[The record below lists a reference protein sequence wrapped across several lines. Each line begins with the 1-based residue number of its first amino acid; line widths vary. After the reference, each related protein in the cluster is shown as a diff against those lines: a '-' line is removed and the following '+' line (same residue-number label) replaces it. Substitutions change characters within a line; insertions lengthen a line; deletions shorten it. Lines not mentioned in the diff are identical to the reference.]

1 MRCIWGCLGLI
12 VSLNAMSVTFP
23 KGRGALLYDGI
34 STAGPSG
41 TQTADPGHW
50 ISEVQAFNTG
60 ANTDKKIVDLYPYAG
75 DVELNCNGPTDCVYS
90 GTGQNAFVYYDS
102 GLPSIQAYHQAFPAA
117 AILPIVDGN
126 TKGSLLKAL
135 TYTQVG
141 VDTAKLVVQQACSDP
156 DSDGVFFDLEPFDI
170 SVPGQFAFYKEMSQ
184 QFSSSACIDANH
196 PTGRVFGVFLSPN
209 KVSDWRKVKAAFGQ
223 VGYAAVSAYDIQDTN
238 PPVPTSL
245 QAYHASVM
253 GMLGTMDTASKTY
266 NIPYK
271 VVVPW
276 AASFGEFNQYGLYDA
291 SNPPS
296 YFKLIKDYTP
306 EGITQLAYVQAA
318 RAIILAACKSPYY
331 LGMDGWSWT
340 QYKSPHPAQEQL
352 VFPAVPEGEV
362 VQYLQKN

>member
-141 VDTAKLVVQQACSDP
+141 VDTDRKSVV
-156 DSDGVFFDLEPFDI
+156 
-170 SVPGQFAFYKEMSQ
+170 
-184 QFSSSACIDANH
+184 
-196 PTGRVFGVFLSPN
+196 
-209 KVSDWRKVKAAFGQ
+209 
-223 VGYAAVSAYDIQDTN
+223 
-238 PPVPTSL
+238 
-245 QAYHASVM
+245 
-253 GMLGTMDTASKTY
+253 
-266 NIPYK
+266 
-271 VVVPW
+271 
-276 AASFGEFNQYGLYDA
+276 
-291 SNPPS
+291 
-296 YFKLIKDYTP
+296 
-306 EGITQLAYVQAA
+306 
-318 RAIILAACKSPYY
+318 
-331 LGMDGWSWT
+331 
-340 QYKSPHPAQEQL
+340 
-352 VFPAVPEGEV
+352 
-362 VQYLQKN
+362 